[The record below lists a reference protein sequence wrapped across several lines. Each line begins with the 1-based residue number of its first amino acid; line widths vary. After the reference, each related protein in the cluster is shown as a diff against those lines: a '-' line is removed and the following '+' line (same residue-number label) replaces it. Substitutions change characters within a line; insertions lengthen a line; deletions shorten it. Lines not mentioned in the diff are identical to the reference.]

1 MSSNAQAHKKKETPT
16 SRQPTDAGE
25 ETTIPI
31 IDKNK
36 KRKAAELT
44 DQQDPETIEKSAD
57 ETPKDIV
64 EDLEEQLAAAKA
76 EATSAYDR
84 FLRMS
89 AEFENYK
96 KRILRETS
104 DARKYANESLL
115 TALLSVV
122 DNLERALVA
131 SKDGCAAEGLVE
143 GVEMVQDEL
152 LKIFKQFSV
161 KPIETKAQL
170 FDPAYH
176 QAMGQEET
184 DQYPENTIVQE
195 FQKGY
200 TFHDRLLRPAMVIV
214 AKPGNGKA

>member
-1 MSSNAQAHKKKETPT
+1 MSSNAKAHKKKPT
-16 SRQPTDAGE
+16 SGQPTDAGE

-36 KRKAAELT
+36 KRSAAELT
-44 DQQDPETIEKSAD
+44 NQQAPEISEESAGKAPTD
-57 ETPKDIV
+57 TV
-64 EDLEEQLAAAKA
+64 TDLEEQLAAAKG

-115 TALLSVV
+115 TSLLSVV

-131 SKDGCAAEGLVE
+131 SKDDCAADGLVE

-152 LKIFKQFSV
+152 LKIFKHFSV
-161 KPIETKAQL
+161 KPIETKAQV

-214 AKPGNGKA
+214 AKPGDSKA